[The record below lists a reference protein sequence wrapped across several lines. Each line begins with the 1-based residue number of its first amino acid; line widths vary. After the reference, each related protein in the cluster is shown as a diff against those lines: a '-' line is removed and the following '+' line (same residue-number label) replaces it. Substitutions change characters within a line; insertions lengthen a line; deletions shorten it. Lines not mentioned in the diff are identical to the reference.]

1 MARYTGPSCR
11 QCRREGEK
19 LFLKGERCYSD
30 KCAIER
36 RPYAPGDQGKGRRR
50 KPSEFG
56 LQLREK
62 QKVRR
67 IYGVLEN
74 QFRRYFEEAD
84 NQPGITGE
92 NFLRLLERRLD
103 NVVYR
108 LGFAASRNEARQFVR
123 HGHME
128 VNGRRVDIPS
138 YQVKEGDVITV
149 KESSKDMKRIKELVE
164 LNADKEIP
172 SWLQVNFEKLTGK
185 VLSAPEREEI
195 DLPIKEQLIVEFYSR

>member
-1 MARYTGPSCR
+1 MARYTGSVCR

-19 LFLKGERCYSD
+19 LFLKGERCFTD
-30 KCAIER
+30 KCSFER

-50 KPSEFG
+50 KMSEFG

-67 IYGVLEN
+67 VYGVLEN
-74 QFRRYFEEAD
+74 QFRRYFEKAE

-108 LGFAASRNEARQFVR
+108 LGFASSRNEARQFVR
-123 HGHME
+123 HGHIE
-128 VNGRRVDIPS
+128 VNGSRVDIPS
-138 YQVKEGDVITV
+138 YSVEEGEQISI
-149 KESSKDMKRIKELVE
+149 KESSKKMKRM
-164 LNADKEIP
+164 KEIIEVTSEQEGV
-172 SWLQVNFEKLTGK
+172 SWLQTDFEKREGK
-185 VLSAPEREEI
+185 VLSQPVREDI
-195 DLPIKEQLIVEFYSR
+195 DLPIQEQLIVEFYSR